1 MLNKA
6 ILMGR
11 LTADPELKQTPSGVY
26 VTSFSIACDR
36 NFQGKDGQRQV
47 DFINIVA
54 WRNTAE
60 FICRY
65 FSKGRMIALEGSIQ
79 TRNYE
84 DKSGNKRTAF
94 EILADQVYFADSA
107 KQGAASE
114 HPAANNNFPAPD
126 SFNEP
131 SKGSGFSV
139 GDFEEVETDDS
150 ELPF

>member
-11 LTADPELKQTPSGVY
+11 LTVDPELKQTPSGIS
-26 VTSFSIACDR
+26 VTTFSLAVNR
-36 NFQGKDGQRQV
+36 NYNREMT

-54 WRNTAE
+54 WRQTAE
-60 FICRY
+60 FVSKY
-65 FSKGRMIALEGSIQ
+65 FKKGQLVAVEGSIQ

-94 EILADQVYFADSA
+94 EVVCDQAYFA
-107 KQGAASE
+107 E
-114 HPAANNNFPAPD
+114 
-126 SFNEP
+126 
-131 SKGSGFSV
+131 SKNSNSSGFQNFGNEEGSSKPQTQNNTSFSS
-139 GDFEEVETDDS
+139 GSFEGFEELDIDDS